1 MTVENLFIN
10 VFDTSNLG
18 YIRLVQIVEN
28 NQCIERTCET
38 LSASEMA
45 NLMRKEVKAYYQI
58 GEYWY
63 VIVGK

>member
-28 NQCIERTCET
+28 NQGIERTCET

-45 NLMRKEVKAYYQI
+45 NLMLKEVKAYYQI
-58 GEYWY
+58 GEYWH

>member
-10 VFDTSNLG
+10 VFNASNLG
-18 YIRLVQIVEN
+18 YIRLVQIGEN
-28 NQCIERTCET
+28 NQGVERACET

-45 NLMRKEVKAYYQI
+45 NLIRKEVKAYYQI

-63 VIVGK
+63 VIVDK

>member
-10 VFDTSNLG
+10 VFDTSNIG

-28 NQCIERTCET
+28 NQGIERTCET

>member
-28 NQCIERTCET
+28 NQGIERTCET

-45 NLMRKEVKAYYQI
+45 NLMQKEVKAYYQI

-63 VIVGK
+63 VIVDK

>member
-28 NQCIERTCET
+28 NQGIERTCET

-45 NLMRKEVKAYYQI
+45 NLMQKEVKAYYQI

>member
-28 NQCIERTCET
+28 NQGIERTCET
-38 LSASEMA
+38 FSASEMV

>member
-10 VFDTSNLG
+10 VFNASNLG
-18 YIRLVQIVEN
+18 YIRLVQIGEN
-28 NQCIERTCET
+28 NQGVEGTCET

-63 VIVGK
+63 VIVDK

>member
-10 VFDTSNLG
+10 VFNASNLG
-18 YIRLVQIVEN
+18 YIRLVQIGEN
-28 NQCIERTCET
+28 NQGVERACET
-38 LSASEMA
+38 LSASEMV

-63 VIVGK
+63 VIVDK

>member
-10 VFDTSNLG
+10 VFN
-18 YIRLVQIVEN
+18 
-28 NQCIERTCET
+28 
-38 LSASEMA
+38 ASEMA

-63 VIVGK
+63 VIVDK

>member
-28 NQCIERTCET
+28 NQGIEGTCET

-45 NLMRKEVKAYYQI
+45 NLMQKEVKAYYQI

-63 VIVGK
+63 VIVDK

>member
-28 NQCIERTCET
+28 NQGIERTCET
-38 LSASEMA
+38 LSAAEMA

>member
-28 NQCIERTCET
+28 NQGIEGTCET

-63 VIVGK
+63 VIVDK

>member
-10 VFDTSNLG
+10 VFNASNLG
-18 YIRLVQIVEN
+18 YIRLVQIGEN
-28 NQCIERTCET
+28 NQGVERTSET

-63 VIVGK
+63 VIVDK

>member
-10 VFDTSNLG
+10 VFNASNLG
-18 YIRLVQIVEN
+18 YIRLVQIGENSQGVEG
-28 NQCIERTCET
+28 TCET

-45 NLMRKEVKAYYQI
+45 NLMRKEAKAYYQI

-63 VIVGK
+63 VIVDK

>member
-10 VFDTSNLG
+10 VFDTQNLG

-28 NQCIERTCET
+28 NQGIEGTCET

-63 VIVGK
+63 VIVDK

>member
-10 VFDTSNLG
+10 VFNASNLG
-18 YIRLVQIVEN
+18 YIRLVQIGEK
-28 NQCIERTCET
+28 NQGVERTCET
-38 LSASEMA
+38 ISASEMA

-63 VIVGK
+63 VIVDK

>member
-10 VFDTSNLG
+10 VFDMSNLG

-28 NQCIERTCET
+28 NQGIERTCET

>member
-18 YIRLVQIVEN
+18 YIRLVQIAEN
-28 NQCIERTCET
+28 NQGIERTCET

>member
-28 NQCIERTCET
+28 NQGIERTCET
-38 LSASEMA
+38 LGASEMA

-63 VIVGK
+63 VIVDK

>member
-10 VFDTSNLG
+10 VFNASNLG
-18 YIRLVQIVEN
+18 YIRLVQIGEN
-28 NQCIERTCET
+28 NQGVEITCEI

-63 VIVGK
+63 VIVDK

>member
-10 VFDTSNLG
+10 VFDTSDLG

-28 NQCIERTCET
+28 NQGVERTCET

-45 NLMRKEVKAYYQI
+45 NLMRKEVKVYYQI

>member
-28 NQCIERTCET
+28 NQGIERTCET

-45 NLMRKEVKAYYQI
+45 NLMLEEVKAYYQI

>member
-1 MTVENLFIN
+1 MTVENLFIY

-28 NQCIERTCET
+28 NQGIERTCET

>member
-18 YIRLVQIVEN
+18 CIRLIQIVEN
-28 NQCIERTCET
+28 NQGIERTCET

-45 NLMRKEVKAYYQI
+45 NLMQKEVKAYYQI

-63 VIVGK
+63 VIVDK

>member
-10 VFDTSNLG
+10 VFNASNLG
-18 YIRLVQIVEN
+18 YIRLVQIGEN
-28 NQCIERTCET
+28 NQGVEITCET

-63 VIVGK
+63 VIVDK